1 MDTKQ
6 EYINISKVL
15 KNKSPR
21 LFALLPRF
29 VIRYIERVIH
39 QEELNRELYEMRDYK
54 GVDKFQKFME
64 FRNVSIEIIGAENIP
79 KEGKFIFA
87 SNHPHGGPDGVIF
100 TMVVNSFFKNVKF
113 LVNDI
118 LMNIPDVEN
127 IFLPINKHGA
137 NNRESIQAINDAYSS
152 DNQILIFPAG
162 IVSRKTNGVIK
173 DLEWQKTFISH
184 AKKNNRD
191 VIPVFISG
199 KNSNFF
205 YNLANFR
212 KRIGIKANLEMFYLV
227 DELYRHN
234 NETIKIYFGEP
245 VSYTTFDDSKSTKEW
260 AEVMKQK
267 TYGLIKKN
275 DETNN

>member
-1 MDTKQ
+1 MSTKQ

-15 KNKSPR
+15 KSKNPR

-39 QEELNRELYEMRDYK
+39 QEELNRELYEMRDLK
-54 GVDKFQKFME
+54 GVDKFRKFME
-64 FRNVSIEIIGAENIP
+64 FRNVSIEINGAENIP
-79 KEGKFIFA
+79 KEGRFIFA

-100 TMVVNSFFKNVKF
+100 TMVVNSFFKKVKF

-118 LMNIPDVEN
+118 LMNIPDVEK

-137 NNRESIQAINDAYSS
+137 NNRECVQGINDAYSS

-162 IVSRKTNGVIK
+162 IVSRKKNGVIK
-173 DLEWQKTFISH
+173 DLEWQKSFIAH
-184 AKKNNRD
+184 AKKYQRD

-234 NETIKIYFGEP
+234 NETIKIYFGAP

-267 TYGLIKKN
+267 TYGLIK
-275 DETNN
+275 

>member
-1 MDTKQ
+1 METKQ

-15 KNKSPR
+15 KNKNPR

-127 IFLPINKHGA
+127 IFLPINKHGS
-137 NNRESIQAINDAYSS
+137 NNRDSIQAINDAYSS

-162 IVSRKTNGVIK
+162 IVSRKKNGVIK
-173 DLEWQKTFISH
+173 DLEWQKSFITH
-184 AKKNNRD
+184 AKKYQRD

-234 NETIKIYFGEP
+234 NETIKIYFGAP
-245 VSYTTFDDSKSTKEW
+245 VSYTTFDDSKSIKEW